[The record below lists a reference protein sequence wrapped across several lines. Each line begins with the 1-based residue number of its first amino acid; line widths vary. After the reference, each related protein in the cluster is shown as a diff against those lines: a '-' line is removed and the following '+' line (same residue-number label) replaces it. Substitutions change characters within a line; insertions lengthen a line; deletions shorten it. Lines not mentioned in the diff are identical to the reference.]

1 MNEKDTIIELQKEVI
16 EGLKKELTVACHCGN
31 TIIDECKKL
40 RKSNQIHKQCTKYYI
55 GLGVGI
61 GMIIC
66 YLVDM
71 YNDKKIDK
79 IVGDSEENQC
89 NEEV

>member
-16 EGLKKELTVACHCGN
+16 EGLKKELTGVYHCSN
-31 TIIDECKKL
+31 AIIDECKKL

-61 GMIIC
+61 GMLIC
-66 YLVDM
+66 GLVDM

-79 IVGDSEENQC
+79 IVGESEENQC
-89 NEEV
+89 NEK

>member
-16 EGLKKELTVACHCGN
+16 EGLKKELSIACLVGSK
-31 TIIDECKKL
+31 TIDECKKL

-61 GMIIC
+61 GMLIC
-66 YLVDM
+66 CLVDM

-79 IVGDSEENQC
+79 IVGESEENQS